1 MRFFLSALDLMRA
14 PTFSPG
20 QMLLVIPS
28 SVLVYLRSIPF
39 CNGDESEAF
48 LARNV
53 FEDIMQ
59 LISSMSSPTNE
70 KQYKEFA
77 TKFCATIRHVLCYE
91 AAWKSGGCA
100 LLCCLYTK
108 GSEHNWY

>member
-1 MRFFLSALDLMRA
+1 
-14 PTFSPG
+14 
-20 QMLLVIPS
+20 MLLEIPS
-28 SVLVYLRSIPF
+28 SVLIYLRSIPF
-39 CNGDESEAF
+39 SNGDESEAF

-59 LISSMSSPTNE
+59 LISSLSSPINE

-100 LLCCLYTK
+100 LLCRLCTK
-108 GSEHNWY
+108 GSGHILY